1 MCYSKNESANDQ
13 NQDDDRRTKE
23 SSDHDPIP
31 LTLHWPGFWEGQ
43 DMIISYP
50 HLNQYY
56 TYEPTLTESQYN
68 SFNLNLK
75 WKLMRFNCL
84 GLYVY
89 IALPSFFQQVYIKL

>member
-1 MCYSKNESANDQ
+1 
-13 NQDDDRRTKE
+13 
-23 SSDHDPIP
+23 
-31 LTLHWPGFWEGQ
+31 
-43 DMIISYP
+43 MIISYP

-89 IALPSFFQQVYIKL
+89 ISLQSFLFLQVYIFNYKQLIQLVYTTIQYNK